1 MLVACTYLHS
11 NRPCHSHQER
21 GSNAC
26 FASVLVLLVFIFAY
40 LAIRRD
46 ASKILGP
53 SLPKVIPLFLSLQ
66 AGGQAFFSHSPE
78 SSRTAYI
85 VCCAVL
91 KLCALVLGRFRI
103 NRIDILCPRRHRT
116 EISKIPMYADSILKM
131 LKDIRKTVRASS
143 KLQPGPNAFAQFLEE
158 VSTHSTR

>member
-1 MLVACTYLHS
+1 MHV
-11 NRPCHSHQER
+11 
-21 GSNAC
+21 
-26 FASVLVLLVFIFAY
+26 FAFQSTLPQPSRARKQCVLRKRAGFAGVHLRVFSDPTGRLEDF
-40 LAIRRD
+40 
-46 ASKILGP
+46 GT
-53 SLPKVIPLFLSLQ
+53 LPKVIPLFLSLQ